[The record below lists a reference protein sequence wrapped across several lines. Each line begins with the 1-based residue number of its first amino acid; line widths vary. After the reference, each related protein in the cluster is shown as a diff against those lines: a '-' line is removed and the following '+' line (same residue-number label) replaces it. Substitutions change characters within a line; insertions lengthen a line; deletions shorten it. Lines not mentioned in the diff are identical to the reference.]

1 MLEIISTL
9 APERVSAVKTRYH
22 GDYHLGQVLIV
33 QDDWHIIDFEGEPLR
48 SLAER
53 REKHTPL
60 KDVAGML
67 RSFNYAA
74 WAALFRLTT
83 ETPETLEEL
92 QAVGGRLGAAHHRRP
107 ISAVTTAPP
116 RDARPVPEDDA
127 DMRALLDL
135 FIIEKAAYEVRYEVS
150 NRPTWVR
157 IPLLGLSRILSE
169 RSS

>member
-1 MLEIISTL
+1 
-9 APERVSAVKTRYH
+9 
-22 GDYHLGQVLIV
+22 
-33 QDDWHIIDFEGEPLR
+33 
-48 SLAER
+48 
-53 REKHTPL
+53 
-60 KDVAGML
+60 ML

-83 ETPETLEEL
+83 ETPETIEEI
-92 QAVGGRLGAAHHRRP
+92 RP
-107 ISAVTTAPP
+107 LAEDWEQRAIEAYMRGYDRATEGCPS
-116 RDARPVPEDDA
+116 RPEDDA